1 MQTSRVH
8 LKEYDFTARWR
19 FAPDHTPFCIIGD
32 DVPIGVADVTRGDE
46 ILSQGKQVEV
56 FGLFGGTVIHTYT
69 AILGNRLN
77 TSSFISQ
84 HPSQTTV
91 VDGH

>member
-1 MQTSRVH
+1 MIALRDGVLHPIIHLSALSVMTSRLV
-8 LKEYDFTARWR
+8 L
-19 FAPDHTPFCIIGD
+19 
-32 DVPIGVADVTRGDE
+32 ADVTRGDE

-56 FGLFGGTVIHTYT
+56 FGLLGCTVIHTYT

-84 HPSQTTV
+84 HPSQTIV